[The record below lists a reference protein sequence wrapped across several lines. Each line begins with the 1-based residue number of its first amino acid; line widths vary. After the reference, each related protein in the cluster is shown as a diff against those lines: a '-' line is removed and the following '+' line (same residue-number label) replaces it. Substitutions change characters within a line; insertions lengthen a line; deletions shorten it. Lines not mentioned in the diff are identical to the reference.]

1 MSSTTPA
8 PAAAEPAAGA
18 AAPGGDRVA
27 VIGGGLTGLTIAY
40 RLAAAGVGVDLY
52 EAAPALGG
60 LAGDMEFD
68 GSRVDRFY
76 HVILP
81 TDDRVIGLAREV
93 GLDAQLDFT
102 ETQVGFFHSGKL
114 DSISTIGEFLR
125 FDLLTLPQRVRLAA
139 FVAYCQAIPG
149 WKRIDRFPL
158 VDWIQRCAGRGVW
171 ERMWKPLLEAKF
183 DGDLGGLSATWL
195 WQRTRRMSG
204 ARRRGSQEVCGA
216 LEGGYQT
223 LVDRLAARITE
234 MGGTISTGTAVD
246 AVHPGDAPSLVVGG
260 RTLPYRMVVMTV
272 LPPVARRLVVG
283 GEGLLAGT
291 PDRYLGIV
299 CVLLKTRRSLSPY
312 YTINIADPEV
322 ALTGVIETTRVL
334 DPHGERD
341 HALVYLPKYV
351 DPSNPLLDAPEAEV
365 EARFVADLRRIFPDF
380 DPARD
385 VVASRVMRARLAE
398 PVHAIGAGGGV
409 PGTFDAQA
417 PGIAFAS
424 TAQIFPTVVSGQ
436 ATIGLA
442 DAVLPDVLRSLG
454 VEARTAVG
462 AG

>member
-1 MSSTTPA
+1 MSDHNPGTATDA
-8 PAAAEPAAGA
+8 PSAVSARPD
-18 AAPGGDRVA
+18 DRVA
-27 VIGGGLTGLTIAY
+27 VIGAGLTGLTLAY
-40 RLAAAGVGVDLY
+40 RLALAGVGVDVY
-52 EAAPALGG
+52 EASPALGG

-68 GSRVDRFY
+68 GARVDRFY

-93 GLDAQLDFT
+93 GLDAALEFT
-102 ETQVGFFHSGKL
+102 PTGVGFFHSGRL
-114 DSISTIGEFLR
+114 DSVSSIGEFLR
-125 FDLLTLPQRVRLAA
+125 FSLLTPPQRIRLAA

-149 WKRIDRFPL
+149 WGRIDRKPL
-158 VDWIQRCAGRGVW
+158 VDWIVRCAGRGVF
-171 ERMWKPLLEAKF
+171 ERMWKPILEAKF
-183 DGDLGGLSATWL
+183 DGDLRGLSATWL

-223 LVDRLAARITE
+223 LVDRLAERIVE
-234 MGGTISTGTAVD
+234 MGGTINAGTPVESVTSGAPPVVTVD
-246 AVHPGDAPSLVVGG
+246 GEARRYA
-260 RTLPYRMVVMTV
+260 MVAMTV
-272 LPPVARRLVVG
+272 LPPVARRLLG
-283 GEGLLAGT
+283 DDEGRLLTGT

-312 YTINIADPEV
+312 YTINIADPEIP
-322 ALTGVIETTRVL
+322 LTGVIETTRVL
-334 DPHGERD
+334 DPHGARD
-341 HALVYLPKYV
+341 HSLVYLPKYV
-351 DPSNPLLDAPEAEV
+351 DPANPILDAPDEEIEAS
-365 EARFVADLRRIFPDF
+365 FVAGLRRIFPDF
-380 DPARD
+380 DPAAD

-409 PGTFDAQA
+409 PGTFDPAA

-442 DAVLPDVLRSLG
+442 ETVLPDILAALPDG
-454 VEARTAVG
+454 VRTG
-462 AG
+462 

>member
-1 MSSTTPA
+1 MSSDIRMPSVPA
-8 PAAAEPAAGA
+8 EGIV
-18 AAPGGDRVA
+18 PGGDRVA
-27 VIGGGLTGLTIAY
+27 VIGGGLTGLTLAY
-40 RLAAAGVGVDLY
+40 RLAEAGVGVDLY
-52 EAAPALGG
+52 EASPDLGG

-68 GSRVDRFY
+68 GERVDRFY

-93 GLDAQLDFT
+93 GLDTALEFT
-102 ETQVGFFHSGKL
+102 PTGVGFFHSGRL
-114 DSISTIGEFLR
+114 ESVSSIGEFLR
-125 FDLLTLPQRVRLAA
+125 FSLLSLPQRLRLAA

-149 WKRIDRFPL
+149 WSRIDRKPL
-158 VDWIQRCAGRGVW
+158 VDWIVRCAGRGVF
-171 ERMWKPLLEAKF
+171 ERMWRPILEAKF
-183 DGDLGGLSATWL
+183 DGDLRGLSATWL

-223 LVDRLAARITE
+223 LVDRLAARIRE
-234 MGGTISTGTAVD
+234 MGGVIHTGTPVD
-246 AVHPGDAPSLVVGG
+246 GVTAGETPVVTVDDEA
-260 RTLPYRMVVMTV
+260 RPYAMVAMTV
-272 LPPVARRLVVG
+272 LPPVARRLLG
-283 GEGLLAGT
+283 DTEGRLLRGT

-299 CVLLKTRRSLSPY
+299 CLLLKTRRSLSPY

-322 ALTGVIETTRVL
+322 GLTGVIETTRVL
-334 DPHGERD
+334 DPEGRRD
-341 HALVYLPKYV
+341 HSLVYLPKYV
-351 DPSNPLLDAPEAEV
+351 DPSNPLLDAPDEEV
-365 EARFVADLRRIFPDF
+365 EALYLRGLRRIFPDF
-380 DPARD
+380 DPRAD

-409 PGTFDAQA
+409 PGTFDPAA

-442 DAVLPDVLRSLG
+442 EQVLPEIMSALPAG
-454 VEARTAVG
+454 IARG
-462 AG
+462 